1 MRRAAWLSLLL
12 AGGAFAADDAAL
24 RVVEACAAR
33 LDPRVDIGYERI
45 QRRCPELSRA
55 LANAPWR
62 ELLPRDLPERRDEVS
77 AASLRALVVLVREAG
92 EDGES
97 RPPPELETLAPVLAA
112 LGEQGQQGATRW
124 ERLKRWF
131 KQKLESREDDENDW
145 LDEWRRELQ
154 TSEGI
159 ARALTYV
166 GYALVAALVLFV
178 IAAELRA
185 AGLLSA
191 RRRAAERAAPD
202 SPWRR
207 RLALADVA
215 AAPLAERPGML
226 LRLLGESLT
235 RAHRLPA
242 SEGLTATAIARRAE
256 LDETAD
262 RAGLERVASVAE
274 QVRYAP
280 QAPGSSVLEDA
291 VKLAQEL
298 LAKFGR
304 LPVKR

>member
-1 MRRAAWLSLLL
+1 MRRAAWLSLLI
-12 AGGAFAADDAAL
+12 AGGAYAADDAAL

-97 RPPPELETLAPVLAA
+97 RPPPEPETLAPVLAA

-131 KQKLESREDDENDW
+131 KQKLESREDDEQGW

-166 GYALVAALVLFV
+166 GYALVATLVLFV

-191 RRRAAERAAPD
+191 RRRAAERAAPE

-215 AAPLAERPGML
+215 AAPLADRPGML

-256 LDETAD
+256 LEETAD

-280 QAPGSSVLEDA
+280 QAPGSSALEDA
-291 VKLAQEL
+291 VKLAREL
-298 LAKFGR
+298 LAKFAR